1 MKSTSFFSQD
11 NYISSTSRGLI
22 SGVIGG
28 FAGTVVKSL
37 VERFLPVRKI
47 NQRSA
52 QIKVLDDIS
61 TKLTGSPI
69 SLENEALAEQFV
81 NLPLGASVGAAYGYG
96 KRNKD
101 AYNISDGV
109 ILGASTWFSTH
120 ETSLPLMGLDKKPT
134 DVSVGTQASEL
145 LVHVLFGITTEVVR
159 SAVNEKLKNGNRFR
173 SRS

>member
-1 MKSTSFFSQD
+1 MKRIRFFSQ
-11 NYISSTSRGLI
+11 NNFISSTSRGLI
-22 SGVIGG
+22 SGIIGG
-28 FAGTVVKSL
+28 LAGTAVKSV
-37 VERFLPVRKI
+37 VENFLPVRKI

-52 QIKVLDDIS
+52 RIKVLDDLS
-61 TKLTGSPI
+61 TKITGSPI
-69 SLENEALAEQFV
+69 STENEALAEQFV

-120 ETSLPLMGLDKKPT
+120 ETSLPFLGLEEKPT
-134 DVSVGTQASEL
+134 DVPMTTQASEL
-145 LVHVLFGITTEVVR
+145 IVHVLFGITTEIVR
-159 SAVNEKLKNGNRFR
+159 SVVNEKLKNGKRFR